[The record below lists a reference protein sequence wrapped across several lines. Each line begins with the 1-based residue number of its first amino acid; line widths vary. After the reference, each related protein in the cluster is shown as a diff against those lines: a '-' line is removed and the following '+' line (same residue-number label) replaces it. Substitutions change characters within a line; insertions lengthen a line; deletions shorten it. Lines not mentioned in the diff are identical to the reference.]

1 MNKEDLFCIPHSFLL
16 VVDDVGWWCGDDHR
30 YKNGPSRSGIGR
42 RHCIEDYKAIVEI
55 GRSLNMRV
63 KCGFVVGEWDRC
75 NLLAKVRNSNKH
87 GALWDNASRLDPQ
100 IDEVRDLINSS
111 KDYMEIALH
120 GVMHMFWTDEGI
132 MKYAEFYQTCEETGK
147 NKMTPPD
154 IVREH
159 LDAYFEILRQN
170 GLTTDIKSFIP
181 PCFRYV
187 YSRDKDQ
194 LSAILSEYGIKYIS
208 TPFSSMEYT
217 SPEKPEGACVENGII
232 TVDRTNDLIPWDAV
246 DAQTPDIIK
255 KSYFGMHWPNF
266 LNKDPEKN
274 METVARW
281 IKYFEQYKNNFE
293 ILPARDNAI
302 GSTQALYK
310 RFTNLSFCDGRM
322 VLDFSEVDAQGAKD
336 LDGTLYVNIVNT
348 INPKADEAV
357 DLKIYEVHENYT
369 TYKVERRKPFA
380 SKAVISF
387 AG

>member
-1 MNKEDLFCIPHSFLL
+1 
-16 VVDDVGWWCGDDHR
+16 
-30 YKNGPSRSGIGR
+30 
-42 RHCIEDYKAIVEI
+42 
-55 GRSLNMRV
+55 
-63 KCGFVVGEWDRC
+63 
-75 NLLAKVRNSNKH
+75 
-87 GALWDNASRLDPQ
+87 
-100 IDEVRDLINSS
+100 
-111 KDYMEIALH
+111 
-120 GVMHMFWTDEGI
+120 
-132 MKYAEFYQTCEETGK
+132 
-147 NKMTPPD
+147 
-154 IVREH
+154 
-159 LDAYFEILRQN
+159 
-170 GLTTDIKSFIP
+170 
-181 PCFRYV
+181 
-187 YSRDKDQ
+187 
-194 LSAILSEYGIKYIS
+194 
-208 TPFSSMEYT
+208 
-217 SPEKPEGACVENGII
+217 
-232 TVDRTNDLIPWDAV
+232 
-246 DAQTPDIIK
+246 
-255 KSYFGMHWPNF
+255 MHWPNF